1 MKARVRNLKL
11 SITLIFAA
19 LGLAAVCLA
28 PASRL
33 QGTNSSAQEALK
45 STKSPT
51 DVTKSTTP
59 ETRDELA
66 PDSAAAYDPN
76 WERPYDQ
83 YQPLG
88 KVLKPY
94 PRLGPGELLRD
105 ENGKPTLELYRY
117 GGPGYSSYASI
128 DDVGDFADFYAR
140 LSGQK
145 PLLMA
150 AVRDYMK
157 YRYDFSGRVDPTATM
172 SRSKPLPVGPV
183 VRLTPP
189 NVKDM
194 AKDMTAADQAKC
206 KEIKITS
213 WEDFDH
219 YTPETIRRC
228 GLFPEGFRP
237 LAHPLQSNGHMLFPE
252 PWLRAHPEDTR
263 FDVDFDIPDAYLP
276 EFPPPLFLTTR
287 PDLGDVSQGREITE
301 ANYRELFSG
310 IVTPEQ
316 LEGLRNL
323 VKKTPSSWF
332 NQTKH
337 RLTKDM
343 GRGISCFDCH
353 VNGHTNGAIAMDP
366 GTRPTLARVRLDT
379 PSLRGNSI
387 NRLFSLRRSIRS
399 LDHFSEVEE
408 YFDGD
413 IALQLQI
420 GGRQLDRATT
430 NRMGDFNNIIAFPPA
445 PKLNRLGRLDPTK
458 ATESELRGEKLF
470 FGKASCSECHTAP
483 FYTDN
488 SMHDLKVE
496 EFYPGRAEGQVKTFS
511 LRGIKDSPPY
521 FHDGRL
527 PTLEDSVEFFNLL
540 LQTKLT
546 ADEKHD
552 LVAFMRCL

>member
-1 MKARVRNLKL
+1 M
-11 SITLIFAA
+11 A
-19 LGLAAVCLA
+19 LV
-28 PASRL
+28 
-33 QGTNSSAQEALK
+33 K
-45 STKSPT
+45 
-51 DVTKSTTP
+51 
-59 ETRDELA
+59 
-66 PDSAAAYDPN
+66 
-76 WERPYDQ
+76 
-83 YQPLG
+83 
-88 KVLKPY
+88 
-94 PRLGPGELLRD
+94 
-105 ENGKPTLELYRY
+105 
-117 GGPGYSSYASI
+117 
-128 DDVGDFADFYAR
+128 
-140 LSGQK
+140 
-145 PLLMA
+145 
-150 AVRDYMK
+150 DYMS
-157 YRYDFSGRVDPTATM
+157 YRYDFSGRVDPAATM

-183 VRLTPP
+183 VRLTAA

-194 AKDMTAADQAKC
+194 AAEDQGKC
-206 KEIKITS
+206 KDIKIAS
-213 WEDFDH
+213 WEDFDK
-219 YTPETIRRC
+219 YTPEAIRRC

-252 PWLRAHPEDTR
+252 PWVRAHPEDTR
-263 FDVDFDIPDAYLP
+263 FDADFDIPEAYLP

-343 GRGISCFDCH
+343 GRGVACFDCH
-353 VNGHTNGAIAMDP
+353 VNGHTNGTIAMDP
-366 GTRPTLARVRLDT
+366 GTRPTLARVRIDT

-387 NRLFSLRRSIRS
+387 NELFSLRRSIRS

-420 GGRQLDRATT
+420 GGRQLDKSTT
-430 NRMGDFNNIIAFPPA
+430 NRMGDFNTIIAFPPA

-458 ATESELRGEKLF
+458 ATASELRGEKLF
-470 FGKASCSECHTAP
+470 FGKASCSECHAAP

-488 SMHDLKVE
+488 IMHDLKVE

-527 PTLEDSVEFFNLL
+527 PTLEDTVEFFNLIL
-540 LQTKLT
+540 ETKMT
-546 ADEKHD
+546 RDEKHD
-552 LVAFMRCL
+552 LVAFMRCLEGAAPTRL